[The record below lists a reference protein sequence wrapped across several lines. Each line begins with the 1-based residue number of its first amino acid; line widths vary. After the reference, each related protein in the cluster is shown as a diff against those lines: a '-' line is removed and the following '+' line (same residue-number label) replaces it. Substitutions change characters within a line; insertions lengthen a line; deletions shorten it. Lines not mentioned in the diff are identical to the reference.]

1 MFNNQVIVFVLFLL
15 YYLVVVLQQNNLEVN
30 FMTIYFGENVKK
42 LRKEHEMTQEE
53 LANVLGVSFQAVSK
67 WERGETFPDI
77 TMLPVIA
84 NYFNVSTDDL
94 LGVDKV
100 KREEKINEYLD
111 LCERMRFKDKPLLFS
126 KFQEAIKEF
135 PSDYR
140 LLIRYLEL
148 YMDTV
153 FIEKDDN
160 DGYEKASQ
168 KILSIYDNIQNNCTD
183 DSIRMW
189 SKRLVCTHLWAKTH
203 HTKLDI
209 YQKQA
214 EEILNEMPEL
224 VNSREYLATLL
235 MKDKEHFDA
244 CTMAIEELIY
254 LLINSVNHYC
264 FYDFDTPPQFILEA
278 MYKIIAV
285 CDTFYTDGNYG
296 KNWLHVI
303 YTYGNIGRMYA
314 YMGDNENAIKNL
326 KICVEYTKKYDELPA
341 ETKRNAQFFEDKTF
355 KKTPRGHTKCQRI
368 KHCFLNSYNLPDEF
382 KELQEFKDII
392 EYLG

>member
-1 MFNNQVIVFVLFLL
+1 
-15 YYLVVVLQQNNLEVN
+15 
-30 FMTIYFGENVKK
+30 MTIYFGENIKR
-42 LRKEHEMTQEE
+42 LRKDRELTQDS
-53 LANVLGVSFQAVSK
+53 LANFLGVSFQAVSK
-67 WERGETFPDI
+67 WERGETYPDI
-77 TMLPVIA
+77 TMLPSIA
-84 NYFNVSTDDL
+84 NFFNVSIDDL
-94 LGVDKV
+94 LGVDKA
-100 KREEKINEYLD
+100 KKEEKINEYLELYD
-111 LCERMRFKDKPLLFS
+111 KIRFKDKPLLFS

-135 PSDYR
+135 PGEYR

-160 DGYEKASQ
+160 AEYEKVSQ

-189 SKRLVCTHLWAKTH
+189 AKRLVCTHLWAKAFY
-203 HTKLDI
+203 KKNDI
-209 YQKQA
+209 FQEQA
-214 EEILNEMPEL
+214 ENILNEMPEL
-224 VNSREYLATLL
+224 ENSREYLATLL
-235 MKDKEHFDA
+235 MKGEKHYDA
-244 CTMAIEELIY
+244 CTNAIEKLIY

-264 FYDFDTPPQFILEA
+264 FYELDTPPEFVLEA

-296 KNWLHVI
+296 KNWLHII

-314 YMGDNENAIKNL
+314 YMGDNENAIKYL
-326 KICVEYTKKYDELPA
+326 RICVDYAKKYDNLPA

-368 KHCFLNSYNLPDEF
+368 KYCFETSYRLSDEF
-382 KELQEFKDII
+382 KSTQEFKDII